1 MLAGTAVGMA
11 LATLLVTILSPET
24 RAAAPWLV
32 YAMYAVLG
40 LGCLMFP
47 TLATE
52 VDDEALRV
60 SFGLGIVRT
69 SVPLAE
75 IVSLDRVIVRV
86 WWGWGL
92 HWTPGGW
99 LYNIGGRD
107 AVKVTVRRD
116 RGVIVGSDDAD
127 GLYEAIA
134 ARVAAH
140 RTS

>member
-134 ARVAAH
+134 ARVAAR

>member
-1 MLAGTAVGMA
+1 MLAGTAVGTA
-11 LATLLVTILSPET
+11 LATVVVLALSPET
-24 RAAAPWLV
+24 RTAAPWVV

-40 LGCLMFP
+40 VGCLLFP
-47 TLATE
+47 TLTTQ

-60 SFGLGIVRT
+60 SFGAGIVRT
-69 SVPLAE
+69 SVPLADV
-75 IVSLDRVIVRV
+75 VSIDRVIVRV

-127 GLYEAIA
+127 GLYDAIA
-134 ARVAAH
+134 ARLAAR

>member
-11 LATLLVTILSPET
+11 LATVLVLALSPQT

-32 YAMYAVLG
+32 YAMFAVLG
-40 LGCLMFP
+40 AGALLFP
-47 TLATE
+47 TLVTR
-52 VDDEALRV
+52 VDDEALQV
-60 SFGLGIVRT
+60 SFGVGIVGT

-75 IVSLDRVIVRV
+75 IVAVDRVIVRV

-99 LYNIGGRD
+99 LYNIGGRG
-107 AVKVTVRRD
+107 AVKVTVQRG

-127 GLYEAIA
+127 GLYEALA
-134 ARVAAH
+134 ARITAR
-140 RTS
+140 RT

>member
-11 LATLLVTILSPET
+11 LATVLVLVLSPQT

-32 YAMYAVLG
+32 YAMYAVLAV
-40 LGCLMFP
+40 GCLLFP
-47 TLATE
+47 TLTTE
-52 VDDEALRV
+52 VDDEALRI
-60 SFGLGIVRT
+60 SFGVGLVQT
-69 SVPLAE
+69 SVPLADV
-75 IVSLDRVIVRV
+75 VSLDRVIVRV

-127 GLYEAIA
+127 GLYDAIA
-134 ARVAAH
+134 ARVAAS

>member
-1 MLAGTAVGMA
+1 MLGGTVVGMA
-11 LATLLVTILSPET
+11 LATVLVLVLSPQT
-24 RAAAPWLV
+24 RAAAPWLI
-32 YAMYAVLG
+32 YAMYGVLG
-40 LGCLMFP
+40 LGALLFP
-47 TLATE
+47 TLTTQ
-52 VDDEALRV
+52 VDDETLQV
-60 SFGLGIVRT
+60 SFGVGIVRT
-69 SVPLAE
+69 E
-75 IVSLDRVIVRV
+75 VSLADVVSVDRVIVRV

-127 GLYEAIA
+127 RLYDAIA
-134 ARVAAH
+134 ARVAAR

>member
-11 LATLLVTILSPET
+11 LATVLVLVLSPQT

-32 YAMYAVLG
+32 YAMYAVLAV
-40 LGCLMFP
+40 GCLLFP
-47 TLATE
+47 TLTTQ
-52 VDDEALRV
+52 VDDEALRI
-60 SFGLGIVRT
+60 SFGIGLVRT
-69 SVPLAE
+69 SVPLAD
-75 IVSLDRVIVRV
+75 VLSVDRVIVRV

-107 AVKVTVRRD
+107 AVKVTVRRA

-127 GLYEAIA
+127 GLYDAIA
-134 ARVAAH
+134 ARVAAS

>member
-11 LATLLVTILSPET
+11 LATVLVLALSPET

-32 YAMYAVLG
+32 YAMYGVLA
-40 LGCLMFP
+40 LGALLFP
-47 TLATE
+47 TLTTQ
-52 VDDEALRV
+52 VDDETFRV
-60 SFGLGIVRT
+60 AFGMGLVRT
-69 SVPLAE
+69 SVALAE
-75 IVSLDRVIVRV
+75 VISIDRVIVRV

-127 GLYEAIA
+127 RLFDALA
-134 ARVAAH
+134 ARLAAR

>member
-1 MLAGTAVGMA
+1 MLAGTAVGLA
-11 LATLLVTILSPET
+11 LATLLVVALSPQT
-24 RAAAPWLV
+24 RAAAPWLI

-40 LGCLMFP
+40 VGCLLFP
-47 TLATE
+47 TLTTQ

-60 SFGLGIVRT
+60 SFGVGLVRT
-69 SVPLAE
+69 SVPLADV
-75 IVSLDRVIVRV
+75 VSLDRVIVRV

-107 AVKVTVRRD
+107 AVKVTVRRA

-127 GLYEAIA
+127 GLYDAIA
-134 ARVAAH
+134 ARIAA
-140 RTS
+140 RGAS